1 MSVMNY
7 FDYSATTPLSKSV
20 NQLMQEVETSY
31 YANINA
37 KHDFGV
43 RSKAYVQSYIE
54 SMAKSLSIPVSS
66 LIFTSGATESN
77 NMILFGLAKSYPHKK
92 HILTTSL
99 EHHSMISPCGELQR
113 QGYEIEF
120 IPYNQGQLD
129 LKALKD
135 MIRDD
140 TLCVSV
146 IAVES
151 ETGLIHPL
159 NSIKAICDDRHVPLH
174 SDMTQAIG
182 KMKVDFKD
190 VTYASFS
197 AHKIYGPKG
206 IGACVILKEDIKP
219 LILGGRS
226 LTKLRAGTPPNAL
239 IVGFAQSCIEAIQ
252 NLEHRI
258 SEVEQLRKYF
268 VNECASNQQLHVNQ
282 PKHGV
287 PHILNVSLVKS
298 DRHEIVRLLSLE
310 NCYVSASSACSG
322 QENVSKAV
330 LTITQNMDFATS
342 SIRISL
348 SHLTNKEEIIA
359 LVEALKKVT
368 L

>member
-20 NQLMQEVETSY
+20 NQIMQEVETSY
-31 YANINA
+31 FANINA

-43 RSKAYVQSYIE
+43 RSKAFVQSYIDT
-54 SMAKSLSIPVSS
+54 MAKTLSIPVSS

-120 IPYNQGQLD
+120 IPYTQGQLD
-129 LKALKD
+129 LIALKN
-135 MIRDD
+135 MIRED

-151 ETGLIHPL
+151 ETGLLHPL
-159 NSIKAICDDRHVPLH
+159 KSIKAICDERQVPLH

-182 KMKVDFKD
+182 KIKVDFKD

-197 AHKIYGPKG
+197 SHKIYGPKG
-206 IGACVILKEDIKP
+206 IGACVLLKEDIKP
-219 LILGGRS
+219 LIYGGRS
-226 LTKLRAGTPPNAL
+226 LSKLRAGTPPNAL
-239 IVGFAQSCIEAIQ
+239 IVGFAQSCIDAIQ
-252 NLEHRI
+252 NLDQRI
-258 SEVEQLRKYF
+258 HDVGQLRKYF
-268 VNECASNQQLHVNQ
+268 VNECASIQQLHVNQ
-282 PKHGV
+282 PKNGV
-287 PHILNVSLVKS
+287 PHILNVSLVKC
-298 DRHEIVRLLSLE
+298 DRHEVVRLLSLE
-310 NCYVSASSACSG
+310 HCYVSASSACSG

-348 SHLTNKEEIIA
+348 SHLTTKDEITSLIK
-359 LVEALKKVT
+359 ALKKVT

>member
-43 RSKAYVQSYIE
+43 RSKAFVHSYIE
-54 SMAKSLSIPVSS
+54 SMAKALSIPVSS

-92 HILTTSL
+92 HIITTSL

-113 QGYEIEF
+113 QGYEIDF
-120 IPYNQGQLD
+120 IPYSQGQLD
-129 LKALKD
+129 LNALKG
-135 MIRDD
+135 MIRED

-151 ETGLIHPL
+151 ETGLLHPL
-159 NSIKAICDDRHVPLH
+159 KAIKAICDERQVPLH

-182 KMKVDFKD
+182 KVKVDFKD

-197 AHKIYGPKG
+197 SHKIYGPKG
-206 IGACVILKEDIKP
+206 IGACVIFKEDIKP

-226 LTKLRAGTPPNAL
+226 LSKLRAGTPPNAL
-239 IVGFAQSCIEAIQ
+239 IVGFAQSCIDALQ
-252 NLEHRI
+252 ALEQRVHD
-258 SEVEQLRKYF
+258 VVQLRKYF
-268 VNECASNQQLHVNQ
+268 IDECANIEQLHVNQ
-282 PKHGV
+282 PKSGV
-287 PHILNVSLVKS
+287 PHILNVSLVKC
-298 DRHEIVRLLSLE
+298 DRHEVVRLLSLE
-310 NCYVSASSACSG
+310 QCYVSASSACSG

-330 LTITQNMDFATS
+330 LTITQDMEYATS

-348 SHLTNKEEIIA
+348 SHLTTNNEIASLIK
-359 LVEALKKVT
+359 ALKKVT